1 MFSSVAPRGRF
12 GIKDMGPV
20 KKLGVVVEEVYEIEH
35 GLIAVLHKMMIYFD
49 GYLVFKLKCR
59 RESEP
64 GYIFA

>member
-1 MFSSVAPRGRF
+1 
-12 GIKDMGPV
+12 MGPV

-35 GLIAVLHKMMIYFD
+35 GLIVVLPKMMIYFD

-64 GYIFA
+64 GYIFAW

>member
-1 MFSSVAPRGRF
+1 
-12 GIKDMGPV
+12 MGPV

-35 GLIAVLHKMMIYFD
+35 GLAVLPKMMIYFD

-64 GYIFA
+64 GYIFAW